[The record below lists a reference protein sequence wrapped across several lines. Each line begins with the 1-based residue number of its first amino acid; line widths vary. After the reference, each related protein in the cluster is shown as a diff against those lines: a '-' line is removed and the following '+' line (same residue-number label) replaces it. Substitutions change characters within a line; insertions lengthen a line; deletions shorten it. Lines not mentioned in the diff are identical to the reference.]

1 MQPLKK
7 RIYASAFL
15 LAAVLVFNLLCYF
28 NINNKVKQSSRLEN
42 ALLLVSNVQG
52 QTQEISQDILVLTLH
67 QSFSPEI
74 YSRHKNELGLVKTE
88 CSKNFTALNGI
99 VNDNFFPSTPSVKQL
114 RKFFSQVTDNFN
126 KLTQKAND
134 VLSSSQKFI
143 NDYDFA
149 TEVRKNESEL
159 RNQLPLLTQSIQNI
173 DSTVE
178 MQVSDI
184 NAAIILSLV
193 ITLFLIGLLLLAPTI
208 KLNIKGDQQLQQTL
222 NEVKTSETLL
232 RTVLDSS
239 PDFIFILDKNQK
251 YKMVNKTLSDA
262 MDLKPEDFLGKD
274 DLELGLSSDMILGNL
289 AKGFKGLW
297 NDNKEVLETGKI
309 KFIPEETLHLNIQT
323 RVVAMTKAP
332 LTNAD
337 GEVWGLLGFAQ
348 DITQRIDAQKKL
360 RESERKYRYLFD
372 INPLAMWI
380 YDPESLKF
388 LEANEMAAQQYGYT
402 KEEFLNMTI
411 LDIRPPSERNRL
423 KELIKGIHPEDRHN
437 YVRGKWVNIKKDGQ
451 HIFVDI
457 ISHSID
463 YNGSKAV
470 LVLANDVTK
479 EVELQNL
486 LVEEKINHQNVIA
499 KATIDVQEKER
510 DQMGKEL
517 HDNVNQILTSAK
529 LFLESAENGNA
540 EKHRRTGIEL
550 IGAAISEIRKLSRS
564 FVPPSL
570 NGSGLVISI
579 NDLMEN
585 IQQTGAIKTKF
596 TATISDEHKID
607 KGLKLTIYRIIQ
619 EQTTNILKYA
629 EASQIEVELFEN
641 ENQLQLVITDDGKG
655 IDMDQH
661 RNGVGITNMMNRAEI
676 YQGRLFIDST
686 PGNGCTL
693 SVDFK
698 LDS

>member
-15 LAAVLVFNLLCYF
+15 LAAVLAFNILCYF
-28 NINNKVKQSSRLEN
+28 NINNNVKQSSRLEN

-52 QTQEISQDILVLTLH
+52 QAQEISQGILVLTIH
-67 QSFSPEI
+67 QSFSPEV
-74 YSRHKNELGLVKTE
+74 YSGHKNELVLVNTE
-88 CSKNFTALNGI
+88 CNKNYTALNRI
-99 VNDNFFPSTPSVKQL
+99 VNDNFSPSSPPIKEL
-114 RKFFSQVTDNFN
+114 RKFFSRVTDNFN
-126 KLTQKAND
+126 RLTQKANE
-134 VLSSSQKFI
+134 VLSSPQKFM

-149 TEVRKNESEL
+149 AAVRKNEAEL

-173 DSTVE
+173 DSRVE
-178 MQVSDI
+178 MQIS
-184 NAAIILSLV
+184 NMNTAIILSL
-193 ITLFLIGLLLLAPTI
+193 LIALLLIALLLVAPTI
-208 KLNIKGDQQLQQTL
+208 KLNIKGDEQLQQTL

-262 MDLKPEDFLGKD
+262 MDLQPGDFLGKD

-309 KFIPEETLHLNIQT
+309 KFIPEETLHLNGKKRI
-323 RVVAMTKAP
+323 VSMTKAP
-332 LTNAD
+332 LTDAN
-337 GEVWGLLGFAQ
+337 GEVWGLLGFAN
-348 DITQRIDAQKKL
+348 DITDRI
-360 RESERKYRYLFD
+360 
-372 INPLAMWI
+372 
-380 YDPESLKF
+380 
-388 LEANEMAAQQYGYT
+388 EMQG
-402 KEEFLNMTI
+402 
-411 LDIRPPSERNRL
+411 
-423 KELIKGIHPEDRHN
+423 
-437 YVRGKWVNIKKDGQ
+437 
-451 HIFVDI
+451 
-457 ISHSID
+457 
-463 YNGSKAV
+463 
-470 LVLANDVTK
+470 
-479 EVELQNL
+479 L
-486 LVEEKINHQNVIA
+486 LVKEKINRHNVIA
-499 KATIDVQEKER
+499 KATIDAQEKER

-540 EKHRRTGIEL
+540 EKHRKTGIEL
-550 IGAAISEIRKLSRS
+550 IGSAIHEIRKLSKS

-570 NGSGLVISI
+570 NGSGLIVSV

-585 IQQTGAIKTKF
+585 IEQTGAIKTKF
-596 TATISDEHKID
+596 TTAISDEHKID

-641 ENQLQLVITDDGKG
+641 ENQLHLVIADDGKG
-655 IDMDQH
+655 FDVNQC
-661 RNGVGITNMMNRAEI
+661 RGGVGITNMMNRAEI
-676 YQGRLFIDST
+676 YQGKLFIDSA

>member
-1 MQPLKK
+1 MPQIKK

-15 LAAVLVFNLLCYF
+15 LAAVLAFNIFCYF
-28 NINNKVKQSSRLEN
+28 KINFNSNQSSRLEN
-42 ALLLVSNVQG
+42 ALIQVSNLQG
-52 QTQEISQDILVLTLH
+52 QSQEISQDILVLTIH

-74 YSRHKNELGLVKTE
+74 YSRHEKELTLACIESK
-88 CSKNFTALNGI
+88 KNFAALNQI
-99 VNDNFFPSTPSVKQL
+99 INDDFFPPAPSTTEL
-114 RKFFSQVTDNFN
+114 RKFFSRITDNFN

-134 VLSSSQKFI
+134 VLSSPQKFM
-143 NDYDFA
+143 NNYDFA
-149 TEVRKNESEL
+149 NEVRKNESGL
-159 RNQLPLLTQSIQNI
+159 RSQLPLFAQAIQNI
-173 DSTVE
+173 DSKVE
-178 MQVSDI
+178 HQVS
-184 NAAIILSLV
+184 NLNTAIILSLLV
-193 ITLFLIGLLLLAPTI
+193 TLFLVALLLITPTI
-208 KLNIKGDQQLQQTL
+208 KLNIKGDQQLQETL
-222 NEVKTSETLL
+222 HEVKNSENLL

-251 YKMVNKTLSDA
+251 YQMVNKTLSDA
-262 MDLKPEDFLGKD
+262 MDLKPADFIGKD

-289 AKGFKGLW
+289 EKGFKGLW
-297 NDNKEVLETGKI
+297 NDNKEVLETGAI
-309 KFIPEETLHLNIQT
+309 KYIPEESLHLNGKT
-323 RVVAMTKAP
+323 RIVDMTKAP
-332 LTNAD
+332 VTNAE
-337 GEVWGLLGFAQ
+337 GEVWGLLGFAK
-348 DITQRIDAQKKL
+348 DITQRIDAQKKM
-360 RESERKYRYLFD
+360 RESEKKYRYLFD

-388 LEANEMAAQQYGYT
+388 LEANEMAAHQYGYT
-402 KEEFLNMTI
+402 MEEFLNMSI
-411 LDIRPPSERNRL
+411 LDMQSSSERNRL
-423 KELIKGIHPEDRHN
+423 KELIKGIHREDHHL
-437 YVRGKWVNIKKDGQ
+437 YVRGKWINVKKDGQ
-451 HIFVDI
+451 QLFVDI

-486 LVEEKINHQNVIA
+486 LVQEKINHQNVIA
-499 KATIDVQEKER
+499 KAAIDVQEKER
-510 DQMGKEL
+510 NQMGKEL

-550 IGAAISEIRKLSRS
+550 IVSAISEIRKLSKS

-585 IQQTGAIKTKF
+585 IQETGAIKTKF
-596 TATISDEHKID
+596 TNDISDEHRID

-629 EASQIEVELFEN
+629 EASQLEIELSEN
-641 ENQLQLVITDDGKG
+641 KNQLRLVITDNGKG
-655 IDMDQH
+655 FDVNQH
-661 RNGVGITNMMNRAEI
+661 RSGVGISNMMNRAEI
-676 YQGRLFIDST
+676 YQGKLFLDSS
-686 PGNGCTL
+686 PGNGCIL

-698 LDS
+698 LD